1 MIKGVSRGPKG
12 SQGVSKGV
20 RKQEIRKNGE
30 KIRGQVFW
38 DTKKGSAIDPFCE
51 S

>member
-12 SQGVSKGV
+12 SQGVFKAL
-20 RKQEIRKNGE
+20 EIRKKGE